1 MDDKR
6 NDIYIH
12 IDKKTS
18 EVPFDKLKAAVKEAL
33 LCFIPRI
40 SVQWGGDSQVR
51 VTMMLLEEAVKTDH
65 IYYHFIS
72 GVDMP
77 LKTQDEFHRFFK
89 ENQGKVFVQTMIGNS
104 RFRDCIADSYMRC
117 IDWKR
122 GAPYTFTI
130 EDYDMLMNS
139 GMFFARKF
147 DEHVD
152 MEIVNKLYK
161 TLSK

>member
-1 MDDKR
+1 MFYYAQLCLVRIQKLMHVDRTK
-6 NDIYIH
+6 NSGLKLYKGAQWFSITHEFAKYLISQKKVIYKYFGTAIC
-12 IDKKTS
+12 
-18 EVPFDKLKAAVKEAL
+18 A
-33 LCFIPRI
+33 
-40 SVQWGGDSQVR
+40 
-51 VTMMLLEEAVKTDH
+51 
-65 IYYHFIS
+65 
-72 GVDMP
+72 
-77 LKTQDEFHRFFK
+77 DE
-89 ENQGKVFVQTMIGNS
+89 VFVQTMIGNS
-104 RFRDCIADSYMRC
+104 RFKDCIADSYMRC